1 MTNNKIQ
8 MTNEITNSKS
18 QINLKFQYSNR
29 YVWNLELGAYLE
41 FGACDLEFQLSF
53 VL

>member
-18 QINLKFQYSNR
+18 QINSKYQITNLH
-29 YVWNLELGAYLE
+29 VWNLELGAYLE

>member
-1 MTNNKIQ
+1 MKSQ
-8 MTNEITNSKS
+8 ITNSKS
-18 QINLKFQYSNR
+18 QINLKSQYPNR

-41 FGACDLEFQLSF
+41 FGAWDLEFQLSF

>member
-1 MTNNKIQ
+1 MTNDKIQ
-8 MTNEITNSKS
+8 MTNEITNH
-18 QINLKFQYSNR
+18 KFQYPNR

-41 FGACDLEFQLSF
+41 FGACNLEFQLSF